1 MKNRVILL
9 AASALVI
16 IAGYGLEHALPTS
29 FFSSVAVAA
38 SPTKAVVEA
47 WIKTLEKKAT
57 PTSAPEDLYEIK
69 HTDPYNYLIK
79 GGGEQIWADGIRSS
93 DASVLDAKYVG
104 NAARSPY
111 IPDSGCPAFISKK
124 IDAKTDD
131 EFRRYAAVIN
141 DATTP
146 VDKMEVITNNK
157 EAAAYFKCFL
167 TKHNISGQV
176 VVKD

>member
-1 MKNRVILL
+1 M
-9 AASALVI
+9 
-16 IAGYGLEHALPTS
+16 GYTLPMS
-29 FFSSVAVAA
+29 FSRSVAIVATPA
-38 SPTKAVVEA
+38 KAVVDA
-47 WIKTLEKKAT
+47 WIKTLDSKAT
-57 PTSAPEDLYEIK
+57 PTSAPEDIYEIK
-69 HTDPYNYLIK
+69 HTDPSNYLIK

-167 TKHNISGQV
+167 TKYSIPGQV